1 MSIRSGLRGLER
13 LARPLPAGVDLYQLR
28 PDGRV
33 LIADRDGAREL
44 GPDGRH
50 GPAGE
55 ELLRFIDDGQFA
67 HYLVGDAKTSP
78 ERPSNATY
86 KLGIVAPHSAFT
98 PHAHGGE
105 HLVLSLGHASC
116 GLYDAERRRVVDVPL
131 TPGLLIRIP
140 ELMPHSFANRG
151 AGPLNILAANTGFGI
166 DHEDYAITAA
176 EAERREDAQL
186 AGALREVE
194 RNQSVGTVS
203 ARERLAARLRR
214 FAATLETPR

>member
-1 MSIRSGLRGLER
+1 MSVRSGLRGLER
-13 LARPLPAGVDLYQLR
+13 LAGRLPGGVDLYQLR

-44 GPDGRH
+44 GPQGAH

-151 AGPLNILAANTGFGI
+151 SGPLNILAANTGFGI

-186 AGALREVE
+186 AAALREVE
-194 RNQSVGTVS
+194 QTQSVGTVS